1 MTVWAHWIIVANS
14 SVMKVCE
21 CEETDPKI
29 ITRNNKRGMELS
41 GEALLIGHKGSSYQT
56 KAAAIRTN
64 DEWRDHMEQKK
75 EKDNTCMQNNDR
87 WMNNKESKSMKH

>member
-1 MTVWAHWIIVANS
+1 MTGWARWIIVANS

-21 CEETDPKI
+21 REETDPKL
-29 ITRNNKRGMELS
+29 ITRNNKRGMEVS